1 MPQIKDIGE
10 IGLIKR
16 ITRPPK
22 DKAILVGIG
31 DDAAVVQTKE
41 GFQVLTTDCLVEG
54 DHFRNDWFTPE
65 QIGMKAIE
73 INVSDVAA
81 MGGRPTYALVSLV
94 LPNNLQ
100 IDFFDRIYDG
110 MWKACE
116 RNSLEIIGGNMA
128 HGNLLVISITLIGEI
143 EGNNYTLRKGAQP
156 GDSLFVSG
164 SLGNGRAG
172 LRAYQHNL
180 QGFDKTKKNY
190 VEPKAR
196 LAYALNIAPYAHAMI
211 DISDGLA
218 SEIRHICSPS
228 HLGAHLFLD
237 KIPINDEV
245 REIARILGENEYDY
259 VLYGGEDF
267 EVLYAVPEEN
277 VQHAKGIF
285 IGKLISNPE
294 IKLIHDDKE
303 EEIKRSGYDHF
314 SNDF

>member
-81 MGGRPTYALVSLV
+81 MGGRPKFALVSLV
-94 LPNNLQ
+94 LPNDLQ
-100 IDFFDRIYDG
+100 VDFFDRIYDG
-110 MWKACE
+110 MWKACD

-128 HGNLLVISITLIGEI
+128 HGNFIVISITLIGEI
-143 EGNNYTLRKGAQP
+143 EGNNCTLRKGAQP

-164 SLGNGRAG
+164 CLGNGRAG
-172 LRAYQHNL
+172 LRAYQNNL
-180 QGFDKTKKNY
+180 QGFNKTKNKY
-190 VEPKAR
+190 LEPKAR
-196 LAYALNIAPYAHAMI
+196 LAYALKIAPYAHAMI

-218 SEIRHICSPS
+218 SEIRHICNQS
-228 HLGAHLFLD
+228 HLGANIFLD
-237 KIPINDEV
+237 QIPINDEV

-259 VLYGGEDF
+259 ALYGGEDF
-267 EVLYAVPEEN
+267 ELLYAVSEEN
-277 VQHAKGIF
+277 FQHVKGIF
-285 IGKLISNPE
+285 IGKIINSPE
-294 IKLIHDDKE
+294 IKLIYNDSE
-303 EEIKRSGYDHF
+303 EEIKRTGYDHF